1 MAAGKKWGGENIRG
15 GGKHPELTGRQTE
28 CSTEMLQRQKV
39 LDPKEHDTKVEL
51 IEAQEDFLG
60 RQKGREKDKASE
72 ALQEKVD
79 PKKKKKIGETLA
91 KKEKPYLVY

>member
-1 MAAGKKWGGENIRG
+1 
-15 GGKHPELTGRQTE
+15 
-28 CSTEMLQRQKV
+28 MLQRQKV
-39 LDPKEHDTKVEL
+39 LDPKEH
-51 IEAQEDFLG
+51 EAQEDFLG